1 MKEFKIITLRNLQ
14 VNTFKLKKISFL
26 LSLIKITNTKALLIK
41 IQKN

>member
-26 LSLIKITNTKALLIK
+26 LSLIKITNIKALLIK